1 MNDASRTQREAGRRR
16 LEELAPELL
25 ARPDVAIAKMFGSDG
40 LSVRGKFFAF
50 VSSGG
55 DLVAKL
61 SEARIGDLEL
71 DNMVMRGR
79 PMREWAVVPFDDG
92 GDRWRE
98 VAGEAYAFVD
108 SITP

>member
-1 MNDASRTQREAGRRR
+1 MTGREAGRAR
-16 LEELAPELL
+16 LDEIAPELL
-25 ARPDVAIAKMFGSDG
+25 ARTDVAIARMFGSDG

-61 SEARIGDLEL
+61 SEARIEDLGL

-79 PMREWAVVPFDDG
+79 PMREWAAVPLDDG
-92 GDRWRE
+92 VDRWRE
-98 VAGEAYAFVD
+98 VADQAYAFVD
-108 SITP
+108 SITPRAS